1 MKNTKLLMLTECSV
15 MLALSIVLSFIKV
28 WKMPMGGAV
37 TLLSMLP
44 IMLISVRY
52 GLKGGLPVALLYSL
66 FQLLMGVASGE
77 VFVYCTT
84 GLMVVICVLFDYL
97 VPFTVLG
104 CAAMFRKPA
113 DKLRPSNR
121 KAADALLLSGF
132 VIVIAVRFIC
142 HYITGFSIW
151 GQWAPEGQSKFI
163 YALIYNGQYMLPECI
178 FTTIGAAVMINIPV
192 IRKQLGIK
200 DPAKAA

>member
-1 MKNTKLLMLTECSV
+1 MKNSKLLMLTECSV
-15 MLALSIVLSFIKV
+15 MLALSIVLSFVKV

-44 IMLISVRY
+44 IMLISVKY
-52 GLKGGLPVALLYSL
+52 GLKGGLPCGLLYAL
-66 FQLLMGVASGE
+66 FNLLMGVASGD

-84 GLMVVICVLFDYL
+84 GAMVVICVLFDYL

-113 DKLRPSNR
+113 EKLRPGNR
-121 KAADALLLSGF
+121 QAADVLLLAGF
-132 VIVIAVRFIC
+132 VLVIVARFAC

-151 GQWAPEGQSKFI
+151 GQWAPEGQSKYI
-163 YALIYNGQYMLPECI
+163 YSLIYNGQYMLPECI
-178 FTTIGAAVMINIPV
+178 FTTIGAAVLINIPV
-192 IRKQLGIK
+192 IRKQLGIRDK
-200 DPAKAA
+200 

>member
-1 MKNTKLLMLTECSV
+1 MKNSKLLMLTECSV
-15 MLALSIVLSFIKV
+15 MLALSIVLSFVKI

-44 IMLISVRY
+44 IMLIAVKY
-52 GLKGGLPVALLYSL
+52 GLKGGLPCGLLYAL
-66 FQLLMGVASGE
+66 FNLLMGVASGD

-84 GLMVVICVLFDYL
+84 GAMVVICVLFDYL

-113 DKLRPSNR
+113 EKLRPGNR
-121 KAADALLLSGF
+121 QAADVLLLAGF
-132 VIVIAVRFIC
+132 VLVIVARFAC

-151 GQWAPEGQSKFI
+151 GQWAPEGQSKYI
-163 YALIYNGQYMLPECI
+163 YSLIYNGQYMLPECI
-178 FTTIGAAVMINIPV
+178 FTTIGAAVLINIPV
-192 IRKQLGIK
+192 IRKQLGIRDK
-200 DPAKAA
+200 

>member
-1 MKNTKLLMLTECSV
+1 MKNSKLLMLTECSV
-15 MLALSIVLSFIKV
+15 MLALSIVLSFVKV

-44 IMLISVRY
+44 IMLISVKY
-52 GLKGGLPVALLYSL
+52 GLKGGLPCGLLYAL
-66 FQLLMGVASGE
+66 FNLLMGVAGGD

-84 GLMVVICVLFDYL
+84 GAMVVICVLFDYI

-104 CAAMFRKPA
+104 CAAMFRRPA
-113 DKLRPSNR
+113 EKLRPDNR

-132 VIVIAVRFIC
+132 VLVIVARFVC

-151 GQWAPEGQSKFI
+151 GQWAPEGQSKYI
-163 YALIYNGQYMLPECI
+163 YSLLYNGQYMLPECI
-178 FTTIGAAVMINIPV
+178 FTTVGAAILINVPI
-192 IRKQLGIK
+192 IRKQLSIK
-200 DPAKAA
+200 G

>member
-1 MKNTKLLMLTECSV
+1 MQNTKLLMLTECAV
-15 MLALSIVLSFIKV
+15 MLALSIVLSFVKV

-44 IMLISVRY
+44 IMLISVKY
-52 GLKGGLPVALLYSL
+52 GLKGGLPVAFLYSL
-66 FQLLMGVASGE
+66 FQLLMGVASGD
-77 VFVYCTT
+77 VFVYCTS
-84 GLMVVICVLFDYL
+84 GLMVVICALFDYL

-113 DKLRPSNR
+113 EKLRPDNR
-121 KAADALLLSGF
+121 KAADALLLAGF
-132 VIVIAVRFIC
+132 VVVIVARFVC

-163 YALIYNGQYMLPECI
+163 YSLIYNGQYMLPECI
-178 FTTIGAAVMINIPV
+178 FTTVGAAVMINIPV
-192 IRKQLGIK
+192 IRKQLGIR
-200 DPAKAA
+200 DR